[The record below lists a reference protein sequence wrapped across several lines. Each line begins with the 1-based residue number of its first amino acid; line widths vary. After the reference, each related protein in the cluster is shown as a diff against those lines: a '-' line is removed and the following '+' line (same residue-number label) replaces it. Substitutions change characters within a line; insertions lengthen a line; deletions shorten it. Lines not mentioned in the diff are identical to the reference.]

1 MGFQKKGF
9 LIYGACALFLWF
21 ASAGMADGTS
31 PVEKAKQDLQ
41 RQMDLL
47 DAVRPY
53 VERQD
58 LGRLLLLRN
67 ASKAVIDSIDTNGPM
82 HVKTMRAYQD
92 LIVTYRY
99 SKVYFSQITTAET
112 EPEIQEIQAIA
123 EDFAK
128 EYGFDDSPY
137 TQITYNVFSQM
148 YKLVLQL
155 EAMPISTELKAKL
168 EDLKAPLGEIIAIA
182 KGGDDYVTFQQAISR
197 SQQIQQL
204 YPLFYQV
211 ASSDAAFYLV
221 LEIQGLNEWYIERS
235 RIPTDGSAPPAAPG
249 PTSAPVKP

>member
-1 MGFQKKGF
+1 LSGV
-9 LIYGACALFLWF
+9 ADD
-21 ASAGMADGTS
+21 AGS
-31 PVEKAKQDLQ
+31 VEKAKADLQ

-58 LGRLLLLRN
+58 LGRLYLLHQV
-67 ASKAVIDSIDTNGPM
+67 SQAVVDSIDQNGPM
-82 HVKTMRAYQD
+82 HVETMRAYQN

-99 SKVYFSQITTAET
+99 SKVYFQQITTAET
-112 EPEIQEIQAIA
+112 DAQIQEVQGIA
-123 EDFAK
+123 ENFAK

-155 EAMPISTELKAKL
+155 EAMPISDALKAKL
-168 EDLKAPLGEIIAIA
+168 DDLKAPIGEIIAIA
-182 KGGDDYVTFQQAISR
+182 KGGDDYVTFQAAIPR
-197 SQQIQQL
+197 AQMIQQL

-235 RIPTDGSAPPAAPG
+235 RIPTGPGTPPGTPPGTKPPAPPAGRSEAG
-249 PTSAPVKP
+249 R